1 MHAAWLLFCAF
12 LAAYTALLAVRRP
25 ARQGKSLFPIAAVA
39 CAAALFAARSY
50 AWYASSY
57 SRAEDATRL
66 RSTLPQVGR
75 PGGYVSSEKCRACH
89 PDEYASWHATFH
101 RTMTQFV
108 SRETVLAPFNGE
120 QLELEGQ
127 KFRLE
132 SRGDEFSIEM
142 EDPEWHIEALAA
154 RSSKDRA
161 PPTGRPERLTKRVGM
176 VTGRHNMQVFWVPS
190 RKGNSQ
196 ISFPFTWIVAERRW
210 APLLSTFLRDP
221 KAPFIYHTWNTSC
234 IQCHTTNGQPLPGP
248 EGSLATRTGEIGIGC
263 ECCHGPGDEHVRA
276 NQLPVRRY
284 LLHESAQGGDST
296 IVNPKKLPGKLSSQ
310 VCGQCHGIKWIDNLE
325 DWRQNGWRFRPGE
338 ELASSTPII
347 RATDLDDV
355 ARHLRVNVKLTEL
368 PRNFFFENSYWSD
381 GMVRVSGRDYSG
393 LVESACY
400 QKGDLSCLHC
410 HSMHQS
416 APVDQLSSG
425 SGTNEACYSCH
436 AAHRERLEAHT
447 HHAAAS
453 SGSLC
458 YNCHMPHTAYGLL
471 KAIRSHWIDSPSI
484 SAELRTGRPN
494 ACSLCHLDKPL
505 AWAADQL
512 AAWTE
517 KPAPALSEE
526 QRSTA
531 AGVLWLLRGDAGLR
545 ALAAWHAGW
554 PDARQ
559 ACGSTWLAPFLAV
572 LLDDPY
578 SAVRFISRRSLRS
591 LPGFENF
598 SYDFEGPAEER
609 AAARRR
615 ATEQWAS
622 AGAQPDRSGT
632 HVLIRPDG
640 SVETERLERLLQ
652 QRNDRSM
659 DLQE

>member
-25 ARQGKSLFPIAAVA
+25 ARQGKSLFPIAAVV

-108 SRETVLAPFNGE
+108 SRETVLAPFDGE

-161 PPTGRPERLTKRVGM
+161 PPAGRPERLTKRVGM

-368 PRNFFFENSYWSD
+368 PRISSSRTATGPTAWCASRAEITAASSS
-381 GMVRVSGRDYSG
+381 RR
-393 LVESACY
+393 AIR
-400 QKGDLSCLHC
+400 KGTSPASTATPC
-410 HSMHQS
+410 
-416 APVDQLSSG
+416 
-425 SGTNEACYSCH
+425 TR
-436 AAHRERLEAHT
+436 AHRSISSRAGRARTRRATPATRRTESVSRRIRT
-447 HHAAAS
+447 MRQRRAAAS
-453 SGSLC
+453 AT
-458 YNCHMPHTAYGLL
+458 TATC
-471 KAIRSHWIDSPSI
+471 RTR
-484 SAELRTGRPN
+484 RTG
-494 ACSLCHLDKPL
+494 C
-505 AWAADQL
+505 
-512 AAWTE
+512 
-517 KPAPALSEE
+517 
-526 QRSTA
+526 
-531 AGVLWLLRGDAGLR
+531 
-545 ALAAWHAGW
+545 
-554 PDARQ
+554 
-559 ACGSTWLAPFLAV
+559 
-572 LLDDPY
+572 
-578 SAVRFISRRSLRS
+578 
-591 LPGFENF
+591 
-598 SYDFEGPAEER
+598 
-609 AAARRR
+609 
-615 ATEQWAS
+615 
-622 AGAQPDRSGT
+622 
-632 HVLIRPDG
+632 
-640 SVETERLERLLQ
+640 
-652 QRNDRSM
+652 
-659 DLQE
+659 